1 MYNKNNKR
9 WIMFLLDQW
18 KKVLNKLENE
28 VNAVTF
34 DLWINTLTPIQYAN
48 DELILLAPGVNA
60 KNSANQPGIF
70 DKITKCV
77 RQEFTPY
84 TFVRITESQE
94 YEKNIRKQEKELDYI
109 IKDQQNLKS
118 KFNKKYTFDNFV
130 VGKSNQVVYAAMQ
143 SVAQNP
149 GQKFNPLFI
158 YSGVG
163 LGKTHLLH
171 AVGNYLNEHRPEL
184 NVLYVTCEKFTSDY
198 IQSINNFKEKSNQ
211 EFRDK
216 YRNVDVLMV
225 DDIQAI
231 RGKVSTQEEFFNTYN
246 ELYQNNKQIIIASD
260 RPPKEMSE
268 LEERLRSRFS
278 SGLIQDIQEPDY
290 ETKVAI
296 IKKKCSQEGYL
307 VDDDVVD
314 FIAHKTGTNI
324 REMEGILSKVV
335 FFSGLLGKTH
345 TTIED
350 AHEALKDYGE
360 TERTDL
366 DADKIINTV
375 CDFFKVTREE
385 LVGKKKNKEIVEPR
399 QLCIYLIN
407 EMLNIP
413 LTAIG
418 TLLGGRDHTTI
429 MHARDKIGNQVKVN
443 PHIRTLVNDIKSRLL
458 KY

>member
-1 MYNKNNKR
+1 
-9 WIMFLLDQW
+9 MFLQEQW

-28 VNAVTF
+28 VTVVTF
-34 DLWINTLTPIQYAN
+34 DLWINTLSPIQYVN
-48 DELILLAPGVNA
+48 DELVLMAPSIMA
-60 KNSANQPGIF
+60 KNQVNNPSLF
-70 DKITKCV
+70 EKITKCV

-84 TFVRITESQE
+84 TFVRVTEKQE
-94 YEKNIRKQEKELDYI
+94 YEEQLRKQEKELDK
-109 IKDQQNLKS
+109 IKTDVVNLKS

-130 VGKSNQVVYAAMQ
+130 VGKSNQVVCAAMQ
-143 SVAQNP
+143 RVAENP
-149 GQKFNPLFI
+149 GTKYNPLFI

-171 AVGNYLNEHRPEL
+171 AVGNYLNEHQPEL
-184 NVLYVTCEKFTSDY
+184 NVLYVTCEKFTNDY
-198 IQSINNFKEKSNQ
+198 VDSIRNGKDKSSLD
-211 EFRDK
+211 FRDK

-225 DDIQAI
+225 DDIQFI
-231 RGKVSTQEEFFNTYN
+231 SNKMGIQEEFFNTYN

-260 RPPKEMSE
+260 RSPKEMTA

-307 VDDDVVD
+307 VDNNVIDL
-314 FIAHKTGTNI
+314 IAQKTGTNI

-335 FFSGLLGKTH
+335 FYSSLLGKPN

-350 AHEALKDYGE
+350 ALEALKDYGE
-360 TERTDL
+360 SEKTDV

-375 CDFFKVTREE
+375 CDFFKVTKEE
-385 LVGKKKNKEIVEPR
+385 LIGKKKNKEIVEPR
-399 QLCIYLIN
+399 QMCIYLIN

-418 TLLGGRDHTTI
+418 ALFGGRDHTTI
-429 MHARDKIGNQVKVN
+429 MHARDKIGNQVKIN
-443 PHIRTLVNDIKSRLL
+443 PHIKTLVNDIKSRLL

>member
-1 MYNKNNKR
+1 
-9 WIMFLLDQW
+9 MFLQEQW

-28 VNAVTF
+28 VTVVTF
-34 DLWINTLTPIQYAN
+34 DLWINTLSPIQYVN
-48 DELILLAPGVNA
+48 DELILMAPSVMA
-60 KNSANQPGIF
+60 KNQVNNPSLF
-70 DKITKCV
+70 EKITKCV

-84 TFVRITESQE
+84 TFVRVTEKQE
-94 YEKNIRKQEKELDYI
+94 YEEQLRKQEKELDK
-109 IKDQQNLKS
+109 IKNDVSNLKS

-130 VGKSNQVVYAAMQ
+130 VGKSNQVVCAAMQ
-143 SVAQNP
+143 RVAENP
-149 GQKFNPLFI
+149 GTKYNPLFI

-171 AVGNYLNEHRPEL
+171 AVGNYLNEHQPNL
-184 NVLYVTCEKFTSDY
+184 NVLYVTCEKFTNDY
-198 IQSINNFKEKSNQ
+198 VDSIRNGKEKSSLD
-211 EFRDK
+211 FRDK

-225 DDIQAI
+225 DDIQFI
-231 RGKVSTQEEFFNTYN
+231 SNKMGIQEEFFNTYN

-260 RPPKEMSE
+260 RSPKEMTA

-307 VDDDVVD
+307 VDNNVIDL
-314 FIAHKTGTNI
+314 IAQRTGTNI

-335 FFSGLLGKTH
+335 FYSSLLGKPN

-350 AHEALKDYGE
+350 ALEALKDYGE
-360 TERTDL
+360 SEKTDV

-375 CDFFKVTREE
+375 CDFFKVTKEE
-385 LVGKKKNKEIVEPR
+385 LIGKKKNKEIVEPR
-399 QLCIYLIN
+399 QMCIYLIN

-418 TLLGGRDHTTI
+418 ALFGGRDHTTI
-429 MHARDKIGNQVKVN
+429 MHARDKISNQVKVN
-443 PHIRTLVNDIKSRLL
+443 PHVRTLVNDIKSQLL

>member
-1 MYNKNNKR
+1 MR
-9 WIMFLLDQW
+9 MFLQEQW

-28 VNAVTF
+28 VTVVTF
-34 DLWINTLTPIQYAN
+34 DLWINTLSPIQYVN
-48 DELILLAPGVNA
+48 DELVLMAPSIMA
-60 KNSANQPGIF
+60 KNQVNNPSLF
-70 DKITKCV
+70 EKITKCV

-84 TFVRITESQE
+84 TFVRVTEKQE
-94 YEKNIRKQEKELDYI
+94 YEEQLRKQEKELDK
-109 IKDQQNLKS
+109 IKTDVVNLKS

-130 VGKSNQVVYAAMQ
+130 VGKSNQVVCAAMQ
-143 SVAQNP
+143 RVAENP
-149 GQKFNPLFI
+149 GTKYNPLFI

-171 AVGNYLNEHRPEL
+171 AVGNYLNEHQPEL
-184 NVLYVTCEKFTSDY
+184 NVLYVTCEKFTNDY
-198 IQSINNFKEKSNQ
+198 VDSIRNGKDKSSLD
-211 EFRDK
+211 FRDK

-225 DDIQAI
+225 DDIQFI
-231 RGKVSTQEEFFNTYN
+231 SNKMGIQEEFFNTYN

-260 RPPKEMSE
+260 RSPKEMTA

-307 VDDDVVD
+307 VDNNVIDL
-314 FIAHKTGTNI
+314 IAQKTGTNI

-335 FFSGLLGKTH
+335 FYSSLLGKPN

-350 AHEALKDYGE
+350 ALEALKDYGE
-360 TERTDL
+360 SEKTDV

-375 CDFFKVTREE
+375 CDFFKVTKEE
-385 LVGKKKNKEIVEPR
+385 LIGKKKNKEIVEPR
-399 QLCIYLIN
+399 QMCIYLIN

-418 TLLGGRDHTTI
+418 ALFGGRDHTTI
-429 MHARDKIGNQVKVN
+429 MHARDKIGNQVKIN
-443 PHIRTLVNDIKSRLL
+443 PHIKTLVNDIKSRLL

>member
-1 MYNKNNKR
+1 
-9 WIMFLLDQW
+9 MFLLDQW

-28 VNAVTF
+28 VTAVTF
-34 DLWINTLTPIQYAN
+34 DLWINTLTPIQYSN
-48 DELILLAPGVNA
+48 DELILLAPSVTA
-60 KNSANQPGIF
+60 KNQVKQPGIF
-70 DKITKCV
+70 EKITKCV
-77 RQEFTPY
+77 RLEFTPY
-84 TFVRITESQE
+84 TFVRVTESQE
-94 YEKNIRKQEKELDYI
+94 YEQSIRKQEKELDTI
-109 IKDQQNLKS
+109 MKDQPSLKS
-118 KFNKKYTFDNFV
+118 KFNKKYTFENFV
-130 VGKSNQVVYAAMQ
+130 VGKSNQVVCAAMQ

-149 GQKFNPLFI
+149 GYKFNPLFI

-184 NVLYVTCEKFTSDY
+184 NVLYVTCEKFTNDY
-198 IQSINNFKEKSNQ
+198 VDTMKNSKEKSTQ
-211 EFRDK
+211 EFRNK

-225 DDIQAI
+225 DDIQSI
-231 RGKVSTQEEFFNTYN
+231 RGKIGTQEEFFNTYN

-307 VDDDVVD
+307 VDDKVVD
-314 FIAHKTGTNI
+314 FIAQKTGTNI

-350 AHEALKDYGE
+350 AYEALKDYGE

-375 CDFFKVTREE
+375 CDFFKVTKDE
-385 LVGKKKNKEIVEPR
+385 LIGKKRNKEIVEPR
-399 QLCIYLIN
+399 QLCVYLID

-413 LTAIG
+413 LQAVG
-418 TLLGGRDHTTI
+418 DLLGGRDHTTI
-429 MHARDKIGNQVKVN
+429 MHARDKISGQVKVN